1 MLQPRRAG
9 PGVALPSEPRA
20 SSSRTKVPALAR
32 AHAAVTVRLPVRGPS
47 GDLVAI
53 STTVPAG
60 NHPRDSP
67 DPLRTPPLPS
77 RDCVCTSGAMQSP
90 SPVGTPGPDTD
101 SGGGRHRCGCH
112 YRIRRPCQSRTCTR
126 RPPTAFPAGW
136 PRGWTLGPNSPSPAS
151 PASALR
157 APLNSPGGCRQAG
170 PSLRSAHLLPLP
182 PLADASPS
190 GLRPG
195 LTPRSPAPV
204 RTAARAAPGGL
215 AALRPGQLL
224 TPASLHLRG
233 QLSTG
238 SCAAPA
244 AFRAAGRTVPLC
256 LCR

>member
-32 AHAAVTVRLPVRGPS
+32 AHAAVTARLPVRGPS

-157 APLNSPGGCRQAG
+157 APLNSPGGCRRAG
-170 PSLRSAHLLPLP
+170 PAPRSAPRTCCPSRLWQTRHPQASGRASRRAP
-182 PLADASPS
+182 P
-190 GLRPG
+190 RPCAR
-195 LTPRSPAPV
+195 PPAPPQG
-204 RTAARAAPGGL
+204 AS
-215 AALRPGQLL
+215 QLS
-224 TPASLHLRG
+224 TPAS
-233 QLSTG
+233 
-238 SCAAPA
+238 C
-244 AFRAAGRTVPLC
+244 
-256 LCR
+256 